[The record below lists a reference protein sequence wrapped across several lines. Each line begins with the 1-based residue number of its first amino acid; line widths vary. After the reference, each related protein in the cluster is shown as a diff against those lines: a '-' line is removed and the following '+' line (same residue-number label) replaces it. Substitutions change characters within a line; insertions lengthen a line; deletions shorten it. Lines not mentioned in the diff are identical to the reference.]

1 MHLENAEAGRRAT
14 GATHTE
20 LQQPSSAPRDATPG
34 PARLR
39 ARWSWSTA
47 LALLHVSRAL
57 SALGRRRARRWG
69 DTRAQAQRL
78 AHAALRS
85 AHGKRGILTLLR
97 ALGAAHRSHPG
108 NPARHAVPRPGRRPA
123 LGRSHR
129 GNPAAAAPRAHQHTD
144 AAAGAPPPQQ
154 PVCSAQCMRS
164 RHARDGQ
171 ARAASGAR
179 ARHLA

>member
-154 PVCSAQCMRS
+154 RPCARPSACGRGT
-164 RHARDGQ
+164 RETGKHGPPLAHARDT
-171 ARAASGAR
+171 
-179 ARHLA
+179 